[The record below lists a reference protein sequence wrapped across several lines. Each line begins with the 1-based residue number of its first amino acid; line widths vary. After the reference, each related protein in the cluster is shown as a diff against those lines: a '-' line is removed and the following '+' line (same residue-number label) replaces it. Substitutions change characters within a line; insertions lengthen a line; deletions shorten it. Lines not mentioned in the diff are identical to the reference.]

1 MSENNGRNGG
11 LSRRDLTKLAALGI
25 GVGALV
31 ALPGGASA
39 KKKKRAGGMRV
50 IARGLQFP
58 EGPVAMA
65 DGSVLVTEIA
75 SGRLVRV
82 SPKGKIEVVAEL
94 GGGPNGAAIGPDGA
108 CYVCNNGGFEWHK
121 TEDGMLLPGDQPS
134 DYSGGKIQKVN
145 LETGAFET
153 LYSSVGGNLL
163 RGPNDLVF
171 DGKGGFWFTDLGKS
185 RPREV
190 DRGGLYYAKADGSM
204 IKEVVFPIL
213 MGNGCGLSPDGKTI
227 YVAESIGARLVAYD
241 IVGEGEVAP
250 AEGLFPGRL
259 VASPGGDSFFD
270 SMAVE
275 ADGSICIAT
284 PIKGGITRITRNGR
298 TIEHTPIDDFLTT
311 NICFGGPD
319 MKTAYAT
326 LSGRGELVAIDWPRA
341 GLKLH
346 HAA

>member
-1 MSENNGRNGG
+1 MPGEDSQNSS

-25 GVGALV
+25 GAGALSVGSV
-31 ALPGGASA
+31 ALAA
-39 KKKKRAGGMRV
+39 KKRAKGSRV
-50 IARGLQFP
+50 VARGLQFP

-82 SPKGKIEVVAEL
+82 LPNGKVDVVAEL

-134 DYSGGKIQKVN
+134 DYSGGKIQKVD

-190 DRGGLYYAKADGSM
+190 DRGGLYYAKADGSGV
-204 IKEVVFPIL
+204 KEVIFPLL
-213 MGNGCGLSPDGKTI
+213 MPNGCGLSPDGKTV

-326 LSGRGELVAIDWPRA
+326 LSGRGELVALDWPRA